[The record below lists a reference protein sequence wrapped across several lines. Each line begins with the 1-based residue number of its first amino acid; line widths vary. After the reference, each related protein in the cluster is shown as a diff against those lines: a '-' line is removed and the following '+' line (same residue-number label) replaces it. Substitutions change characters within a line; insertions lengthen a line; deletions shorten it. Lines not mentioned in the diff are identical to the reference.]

1 MIVSPIK
8 EISGA
13 NISNCIVGGKIG
25 PLDAAS
31 QIEITADNFSKF
43 ISGDW
48 ENSGS
53 YVTITNCSFG
63 TL

>member
-1 MIVSPIK
+1 M
-8 EISGA
+8 
-13 NISNCIVGGKIG
+13 SNCIVGGKIG

-48 ENSGS
+48 ANSGS
-53 YVTITNCSFG
+53 SVTITNCSFG